1 MNVRKIN
8 ARESLGTIVPYPPL
22 PGIKNP
28 VDLSNNN
35 RKLFWGMAIE
45 YPLAGMNIPNI
56 KSETVQ
62 PTVNNT
68 TMNATFK
75 NAWTNPSL

>member
-1 MNVRKIN
+1 
-8 ARESLGTIVPYPPL
+8 
-22 PGIKNP
+22 
-28 VDLSNNN
+28 
-35 RKLFWGMAIE
+35 MAIE

-68 TMNATFK
+68 IMNATFK